1 MPAAEEDNPMSHGLN
16 PNATANAGALIAEL
30 GLDALVASS
39 PENFGYITGAH
50 VPTARNIPTRH
61 GFAVTTAAGKQFLVV
76 VNLEKNLLSSETA
89 IGDIRTYVEFTDQPV
104 ERFAEEMQAEGLGQG
119 RIGLDLQYLPAAAF
133 MLLKAALPQ
142 ADFVDTT
149 ARLGAF
155 RAHKSLAEIDILEKA
170 AKGTHRAVLDAMETA
185 RVGETEKV
193 MSDRIAANMIA
204 NGADGT
210 AFMCFGSGKYTHL
223 FHAPAFDWA
232 HVSEGDVIR
241 FDVGG
246 QYGAWSSDFARTY
259 SAGSPTALQ
268 RQTYSALIDIETAT
282 IGMVEPGIP
291 AEDVFYFC
299 RDQFKKQGL
308 QFYMPHVG
316 HSFGLELHEA
326 PMLRAGE
333 KTVLKPGMVFNIE
346 PSTFDEN
353 RVAYHTEDLLVVTE
367 TGSRLLTLG
376 LAPREMPVIGQKII
390 Y

>member
-1 MPAAEEDNPMSHGLN
+1 MSHGLN
-16 PNATANAGALIAEL
+16 PAANGNVQSLIAEL
-30 GLDALVASS
+30 GLEAIAATS
-39 PENFGYITGAH
+39 PENFGYVTGAH
-50 VPTARNIPTRH
+50 VPTARTIPTRH
-61 GFAVTTAAGKQFLVV
+61 GFAVTTASGKQFLVV
-76 VNLEKNLLSSETA
+76 VNLEKNLLSSETP
-89 IGDIRTYVEFTDQPV
+89 ISDIRTYVEFTDQPV
-104 ERFAEEMQAEGLGQG
+104 ERFAEELRAEGLGKG

-133 MLLKAALPQ
+133 MLLRNALPQ
-142 ADFVDTT
+142 AQFVDTT
-149 ARLGAF
+149 AALGAF
-155 RAHKSLAEIDILEKA
+155 RAHKSDAEVAILEKA
-170 AKGTHRAVLDAMETA
+170 AKGTHRAVLDAMEAA

-193 MSDRIAANMIA
+193 ISDRIAANMIA

-232 HVSEGDVIR
+232 HVSEGDIIR

-259 SAGSPTALQ
+259 SAGNPSALQ
-268 RQTYSALIDIETAT
+268 KQTYSTLIDIETAT
-282 IGMVEPGIP
+282 IDIIRPGIL
-291 AEDVFYFC
+291 AEDVFFFC
-299 RDQFKKQGL
+299 RDQFKKHGL

-346 PSTFDEN
+346 PSTFDDN

-367 TGSRLLTLG
+367 TGYRLLTLG
-376 LAPREMPVIGQKII
+376 LAPREIPVIGQKIV